1 MRNDNAKS
9 IALGGVFAALAVV
22 VMCLGGI
29 VPIATYACPVLCML
43 IGGVLLRIC
52 GARIAW
58 VWYGAVAVLSL
69 LLCADKEAAIVFAVL
84 GYYPILKL
92 RWNAVRFAIVW
103 KLLYFN
109 ATVIVLYTG
118 LLYLIGMSYLLS
130 EFYEFGFVGL
140 FSVLLLGNLTFW
152 LLDKLLDRINSRC

>member
-22 VMCLGGI
+22 IMCLGGI
-29 VPIATYACPVLCML
+29 VPIATYACPALCML
-43 IGGVLLRIC
+43 VGGVLLRIC
-52 GARIAW
+52 GARVTWA
-58 VWYGAVAVLSL
+58 WYGAVAVLSL
-69 LLCADKEAAIVFAVL
+69 LLCADKEPAIVFAIL

-92 RWNAVRFAIVW
+92 RWNTVRFAIIW

-118 LLYLIGMSYLLS
+118 LLYLMGMSHLLS
-130 EFYEFGFVGL
+130 EFYEFGLVGL
-140 FSVLLLGNLTFW
+140 VAMILLGNLTFW
-152 LLDKLLDRINSRC
+152 LIDKLLDRINSRY